1 MQRSVHLTE
10 RRRRI
15 ARAVQ
20 YLEAHLDSDLTLQ
33 ILADI
38 ACLSRYHFT
47 RIFAEMVGYSPMS
60 LVRHLRM
67 LKATE
72 RLRKGSLTIAAAAD
86 YAGYNSATAFSRAC
100 RRAFGQSPG
109 EVANGRSVDEV
120 LQRRYEIIE
129 LDAVPGVGFRFSGSH
144 REACPAFDSLG
155 EAALSSTNW
164 RPRMGVFALDYDG
177 ALIARHIDDW
187 VDADVAVPVLDAD
200 KPVNGYKAIAIPAG
214 RYAMDSQTA
223 RDRSAPQGYEEVL
236 KRVLEDHN
244 LGSLPA
250 PPVRWHRYD
259 PALQPYA
266 LHAWRIL
273 IPLDERRGSPA
284 TAR

>member
-15 ARAVQ
+15 ARSVH
-20 YLEAHLDSDLTLQ
+20 YIEVHLDTELTLQ
-33 ILADI
+33 KLADI

-72 RLRKGSLTIAAAAD
+72 RLRKGSTSIAAAAD

-109 EVANGRSVDEV
+109 EVANGRNVDEV
-120 LQRRYEIIE
+120 LQRRYEIIR
-129 LDAVPGVGFRFSGSH
+129 LDAVPGVGFHFSGSH
-144 REACPAFDSLG
+144 REVCRAFDPLG
-155 EAALSSTNW
+155 EAALSATNW
-164 RPRMGVFALDYDG
+164 RPRMGAFALVHDG
-177 ALIARHIDDW
+177 ALIAQHADDW
-187 VDADVAVPVLDAD
+187 VDADVAVPVLDA
-200 KPVNGYKAIAIPAG
+200 KRPVNGYQTIAIPAG
-214 RYAMDSQTA
+214 RYAMVSQTA
-223 RDRSAPQGYEEVL
+223 RDRGAPQGYEDLVN
-236 KRVLEDHN
+236 RVLEDHN
-244 LGSLPA
+244 LTALPA
-250 PPVRWHRYD
+250 PPIRWHRYD
-259 PALQPYA
+259 PALQPYS

-273 IPLDERRGSPA
+273 LPLDVR
-284 TAR
+284 